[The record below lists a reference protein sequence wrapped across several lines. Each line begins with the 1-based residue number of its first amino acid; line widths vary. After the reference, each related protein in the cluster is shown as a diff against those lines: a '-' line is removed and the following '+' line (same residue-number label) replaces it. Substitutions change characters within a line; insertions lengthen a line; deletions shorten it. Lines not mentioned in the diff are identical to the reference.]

1 MALNVGGAV
10 FGLAVLTVIDNSVT
24 SNHGGQDL
32 VAARIQGY
40 KASFYG
46 AVAWAVFAILISIWV
61 VLKDIGNKRT
71 AKII

>member
-46 AVAWAVFAILISIWV
+46 AVAWAVFAILISIWI
-61 VLKDIGNKRT
+61 VLKEYRKQKTGKDI
-71 AKII
+71 